1 MERRDVLKLGAL
13 GILGAGA
20 LATPLGERALSKS
33 ASFLASRDFPRP
45 YVAAFRRPAVLQ
57 PYERTVDE
65 AGPLVRYSVTAQ
77 QGTAAVLARLSTPVW
92 GYNGMLPSPTIRVAD
107 GERVSLRVRNA
118 LPATHPQFG
127 HPFALATHLHGNASL
142 PEYDG
147 YASDLSLP
155 GQVKE
160 YQYSCVQGA
169 RTMWYHDH
177 AMHTTAQNVY
187 SGLVGQFHVR
197 DAWDEAQLPQ
207 GEFDVPLL
215 LSDAMF
221 AANGSLAYDDRKTSG
236 LYGDVVLVNGV
247 PWPVMRVKRRV
258 YRFRVVVGSISRS
271 WRLFLSTG
279 EPLTI
284 VATDAGMLRVPQQVA
299 RFRHSTGERYEVL
312 VDFSRYAPGTT
323 VDLLN
328 ASNKNNV
335 NYDHTNKVMRFVVTD
350 DAFDGANNTVPTAL
364 DVHPHADAVMGLTPQ
379 MARRT
384 TRMRLKHDDRTN
396 EWSINGRTWGDV
408 VSSGYRE
415 VIADPA
421 VDDVEIWE
429 VENSSGGWFHPVH
442 IHLVDFAVLW
452 RNSTPDRRPFAWE
465 RGPKDTVYVGE
476 GETVR
481 LLMRFSVPEGSAGG
495 RYMIHCHNLPHED
508 HDMMAQ
514 FRVGKVPF
522 DADPH
527 DPILAAP
534 PSWDSGP
541 ADVPAY
547 EPSFP
552 AGT

>member
-13 GILGAGA
+13 GILGVGA
-20 LATPLGERALSKS
+20 LATPLGERAMSKS
-33 ASFLASRDFPRP
+33 ASYLSARDFPRP
-45 YVAAFRRPAVLQ
+45 YGQPFRRPAVLR

-65 AGPLVRYSVTAQ
+65 AGPLVKYSVTAQ
-77 QGTAAVLARLSTPVW
+77 QAAAAVLTRLSTPVW
-92 GYNGMLPSPTIRVAD
+92 TYNGVLPSPTIRVAD

-127 HPFALATHLHGNASL
+127 HPFAMATHLHGNASL
-142 PEYDG
+142 PQYDG

-160 YQYSCVQGA
+160 YRYSCVQGA

-177 AMHTTAQNVY
+177 AAHTTAQNVY

-221 AANGSLAYDDRKTSG
+221 AADGSLAYDDDDHSG

-258 YRFRVVVGSISRS
+258 YRFRVVAGSISRS
-271 WRLFLSTG
+271 WRLSLSTR
-279 EPLTI
+279 EAMTI
-284 VATDAGMLRVPQQVA
+284 VATDAGMLRVPQPVGS
-299 RFRHSTGERYEVL
+299 FRQGSGERYEIL
-312 VDFSRYAPGTT
+312 VDFRRYAPGTA

-335 NYDHTNKVMRFVVTD
+335 NYDHTNKVMRFLVTD
-350 DAFDGANNTVPTAL
+350 EAFDGANNAVPTAL
-364 DVHPHADAVMGLTPQ
+364 DVHPHADAVMALTPQ

-384 TRMRLKHDDRTN
+384 TRMRLKHDDITN
-396 EWSINGRTWGDV
+396 AWSINDHTWADV
-408 VSSGYRE
+408 VSSGYQR
-415 VIADPA
+415 VIADPD

-452 RNSTPDRRPFAWE
+452 RNSTRDRRPFAWE

-481 LLMRFSVPEGSAGG
+481 LLMRFSVPEGSPGG

-522 DADPH
+522 DADPNH
-527 DPILAAP
+527 PVLAAP
-534 PSWDSGP
+534 AAWDGGP
-541 ADVPAY
+541 PDSPTY
-547 EPSFP
+547 EPGFP
-552 AGT
+552 VGA